1 MISGIINV
9 RKEAGY
15 TSFDVVA
22 LLRGI
27 TRQKKIGHTGTLDPD
42 ATGVLPVCFGAAT
55 KLCDYLTDKV
65 KEYEATFK
73 LGIETDTQDISG
85 TVISERNV
93 TMVNITDSEAYI
105 SREKLE
111 ECIMSFIG
119 KIEQI
124 PPMYSAIKVDG
135 KKLYELAREGKEVE
149 RKPRSIEIFGI
160 EIKSIDEENCE
171 AVIRVECSKGTYI
184 RTLCYDIGRKL
195 GCGATMTS
203 LVRTKSGNFELEDA
217 LTIEQIEDMLV
228 DIPFEIELP
237 ARRDKRLRKAR
248 DPEKVAKALE
258 SVTIPVDKVFENYP
272 ELQVEGEQLRRVLN
286 GNYVNHDYI
295 GDCIRVY
302 GPDRRFLA
310 IYEFSKRDNKYKPQK
325 MFLE

>member
-9 RKEAGY
+9 YKEAGY

-65 KEYEATFK
+65 KEYEATFR

-85 TVISERNV
+85 EVISQKNV
-93 TMVNITDSEAYI
+93 TMVDITNEEAYV
-105 SREKLE
+105 SKEMLE
-111 ECIMSFIG
+111 ECIMSFVG

-149 RKPRSIEIFGI
+149 RKPRSIEIFNI

-184 RTLCYDIGRKL
+184 RTLCHDIGRKL
-195 GCGATMTS
+195 GCGATMTK
-203 LVRTKSGNFELEDA
+203 LIRTRSGDFKIEDA
-217 LTIEQIEDMLV
+217 LTVEQIEDMLADV
-228 DIPFEIELP
+228 PFEIELP
-237 ARRDKRLRKAR
+237 ARLDKRRRMAR
-248 DPEKVAKALE
+248 DPEKVQKALE
-258 SVTIPVDKVFENYP
+258 SVTIPVDKVFDKYP
-272 ELQVEGEQLRRVLN
+272 EMQAEGELLRRVLN